1 MSGDH
6 LPVASLSQQCA
17 QSSRERGPPPPTE
30 ANGLHRAFSGCEL
43 ARKEEHLRQ
52 FGAAETAHRATLIK
66 NARCD
71 PC

>member
-1 MSGDH
+1 
-6 LPVASLSQQCA
+6 LLRC
-17 QSSRERGPPPPTE
+17 
-30 ANGLHRAFSGCEL
+30 AFSGCEL